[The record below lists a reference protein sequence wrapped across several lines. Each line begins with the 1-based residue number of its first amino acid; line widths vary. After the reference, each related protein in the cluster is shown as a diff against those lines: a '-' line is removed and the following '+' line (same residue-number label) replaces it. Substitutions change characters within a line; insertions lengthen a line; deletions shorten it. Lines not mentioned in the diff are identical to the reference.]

1 MNRSI
6 DNLLDDMV
14 AVYNEEQTVISESN
28 NDNDLSVDDLEKRMS
43 DMMDKKLAE
52 VAKNNTMKGENNTT
66 SGNPTHIETTPATD
80 GDTGT
85 DGDTDGDTT
94 NN

>member
-14 AVYNEEQTVISESN
+14 AVYNEEQTAIAESN

-52 VAKNNTMKGENNTT
+52 VAKNNTKRGENNTT
-66 SGNPTHIETTPATD
+66 SGNPTHIETKPATD

-85 DGDTDGDTT
+85 DGDTA